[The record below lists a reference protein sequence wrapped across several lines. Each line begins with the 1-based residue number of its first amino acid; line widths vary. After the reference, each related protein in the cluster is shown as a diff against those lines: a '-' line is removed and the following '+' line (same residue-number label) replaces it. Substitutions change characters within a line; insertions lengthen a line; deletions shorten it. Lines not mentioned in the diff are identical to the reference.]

1 MDNRKMVNRSRRSSN
16 HFVSVFLNSYKQAL
30 EIARTVPYTIKLTIL
45 SILSILSILTI
56 LSIIER
62 WSTVLDARVIIS
74 CRFSLILINR
84 L

>member
-45 SILSILSILTI
+45 SILSI
-56 LSIIER
+56 IER